1 MNIDRRPARMTI
13 GALLRTGTTLLLLVL
28 ACAAGAAQPSPGPAK
43 TRPADALSDADKTC
57 LSCHGAAGL
66 TKTLAN
72 QEKLPL
78 HVAPAPFAR
87 SVHAAMG
94 CTACHADIDLGQ
106 HPQRSRQIKS
116 SREYSVAMTR
126 VCSQCHED
134 KQKLYEGSIH
144 ATLLKQGNPVAPVC
158 TDCHGAH
165 DVMKGAAAQN
175 LEGVSCRRCHENVY
189 TIYIDSVH
197 GQSRAKS
204 GPGKAPICADCHQA
218 HDVAPASTGSAT
230 GAACVSCHGDREKTH
245 QAIFPNAKRHLEA
258 VSCAACH
265 APSAQRKIDLRLF
278 DAAARKRM
286 AVDDKAATEFE
297 ERIRAADAQ
306 GHGLD
311 PRDVWSILQ
320 DMNKSGTK
328 TALRGRLE
336 VKNGIE
342 AHMLVTASHA
352 LRTCET
358 CHRQGA
364 APFQTV
370 TLSIVGPGG
379 RPVRYETQKE
389 VLSDPLSVDALRGFY
404 AIGGTRIGILDALLA
419 LALLAGVSVPVL
431 HLTLRW
437 FLRRR
442 RDRQRNS

>member
-1 MNIDRRPARMTI
+1 MNTHRGPARMTI
-13 GALLRTGTTLLLLVL
+13 GAILRTGTTLVLLAL
-28 ACAAGAAQPSPGPAK
+28 AGTIGPARAASAPQP
-43 TRPADALSDADKTC
+43 RPADALSDNDKTC
-57 LSCHGAAGL
+57 LSCHGVAGL
-66 TKTLAN
+66 TKTLTN
-72 QEKLPL
+72 QEKLEL
-78 HVAPAPFAR
+78 HVAPEPFAQ
-87 SVHAAMG
+87 SVHAPMG
-94 CTACHADIDLGQ
+94 CTSCHSDIDLAV
-106 HPQRSRQIKS
+106 HPQRTRPLKS
-116 SREYSVAMTR
+116 SREYAVAMTR

-134 KQKLYEGSIH
+134 KQKLYDGSVH
-144 ATLLKQGNPVAPVC
+144 AALLKQGNPVAPVC
-158 TDCHGAH
+158 SDCHSPHAI
-165 DVMKGAAAQN
+165 MKGAASQN

-197 GQSRAKS
+197 GRSRAKS

-286 AVDDKAATEFE
+286 AVDEQAATELE

-311 PRDVWSILQ
+311 PRDVWKILQ
-320 DMNKSGTK
+320 DMNASGTK

-342 AHMLVTASHA
+342 AHLLVGANHA

-358 CHRQGA
+358 CHQQGA

-370 TLSIVGPGG
+370 TLSIIGPDG

-404 AIGGTRIGILDALLA
+404 AIGGTRMGVLDVLLG

-442 RDRQRNS
+442 RDKQQRNS